1 MKKIILGFVILSL
14 SFVIFGCGKNNNIV
28 EIGNKILIY
37 YTANFSDGSLF
48 ETNENSVPLEFV
60 VGSGDFIKGVEEAVV
75 GMKVGETKTIKI
87 TPEIGYKSEYDNQKL
102 QRIPKFIF
110 DKLNIDFQTGKLI
123 SLGNLTG
130 VIKGMEKDLSGY
142 DNILFDI
149 NSKQTW
155 DDLNYKVTVVKLK
168 D

>member
-1 MKKIILGFVILSL
+1 
-14 SFVIFGCGKNNNIV
+14 
-28 EIGNKILIY
+28 
-37 YTANFSDGSLF
+37 
-48 ETNENSVPLEFV
+48 LEFV
-60 VGSGDFIKGVEEAVV
+60 VGSWDFIKWVEEAVV
-75 GMKVGETKTIKI
+75 GMKVWETKTIKI
-87 TPEIGYKSEYDNQKL
+87 TPEIWYKSEYDNQKL

-110 DKLNIDFQTGKLI
+110 DKLNIDFQTWKLI
-123 SLGNLTG
+123 SLWNLTW
-130 VIKGMEKDLSGY
+130 VIKWMEKDLSWY